1 MNEML
6 KAPVLCRVP
15 DERAV
20 LLGPRCA
27 DLLRDEVLSEIFAA
41 TVRARPDH
49 PALISPGQTLTY
61 RQVSERADAIARG
74 LLERGVGVGDVVGLW
89 MCRGADLLIAQIAVT
104 RTGAAWLPF
113 DGDAPAERVA
123 ICLRDASAK
132 VLIASPTQA
141 AQAMEAPCPV
151 LAPQA
156 LAIGEGETLPARA
169 PGLTPD
175 HPAYMIYTSGST
187 GIPKGIVVSHRN
199 ICHFLRAANEVYG
212 FTGEDVVFQGASV
225 AFDLSMEE
233 IWVPYL
239 VGATLFI
246 ATPQILGD
254 LEHLPQVLTDAKV
267 TVLDTVPTLLA
278 FLPSNLPHLRLVLLG
293 GEALPEE
300 LAKRWAAAGRR
311 LFNTYGPTE
320 ATVVATF
327 AELRPGDRVTI
338 GRPIPNYTCY
348 VVDEE
353 LNLLAPGQ
361 QGELLIGGPGVVQG
375 YLHRPELTAE
385 KFIPNPFSSNSHDPV
400 LYRSGDAVSMGPD
413 GNLLFHGRIDDQV
426 KIRGF
431 RVELG
436 EIEARISSIP
446 GVVRAAVVLRRE
458 EGLDLLAA
466 FIVPEAGA
474 ALDAGTLRAELRKA
488 LPPYMVPGHFEIV
501 AALPQL
507 SSGKIDRKGLQ
518 RLELTIRRERGEED
532 VPRNEVEENLLDAA
546 RQIFHGQTGLLD
558 ADFFTELGG
567 HSLLAARFIAIVR
580 ETPGLSS
587 VTLPDLY
594 AKRTLRALAS
604 DLLERMDEH
613 DHDAQADDLSF
624 EPPPLL
630 RRFLCGLAQA
640 VALPF
645 ILGLVTLQWL
655 GLFIASI
662 FLVQE
667 DASIWTEMAI
677 LLVLFVALN
686 LGTKALIVAL
696 KWLVIGRTKPGRY
709 PLWGVYYFRLWLV
722 ERLLQVTT
730 LKFLQASPLMR
741 IYLRLL
747 GARIGKDAIISEFE
761 AGAVDLLSIGDHAST
776 GLKIKFANV
785 SVIGNEVIVGPIE
798 IGADAVLGNSCVLGP
813 NTKVERGAELKD
825 LTVVQEG
832 MTIPAYEQWDGS
844 PSRKVGMVDPGEFP
858 PFPEAKAGQRA
869 AQMGAYVVG
878 YIAMLML
885 GLLPIFPAFYVL
897 YNLDSLLTGR
907 ISYDVAWSNLPFLAY
922 PTALALIVVSMVII
936 VALRW
941 LVLPRVQPGSYS
953 IHSWFY
959 VRKWLLGLATEV
971 TLETLNS
978 LYATIYMRSWYKLMG
993 ARIGKGS
1000 EISTNLAGR
1009 YDLVEIGENNFIGD
1023 ETIFGDE
1030 EIRGGWMTLRRVRT
1044 GDRVF
1049 IGNDA
1054 VIAQGANLEDDTL
1067 VGVKSKLPDSLRTGR
1082 GETWF
1087 GSPSMHFPT
1096 RQKVNAESART
1107 YNPPRSYLIRRAIFE
1122 GIHTALPTTFFII
1135 CGYITADLMTD
1146 PLDRGQWL
1154 VATGIFL
1161 ASGVVIGF
1169 LLLLVSAA
1177 LKWMLM
1183 GVYKPT
1189 MKPMWSWWAMR
1200 TEAVAVLY
1208 GGLVGKA
1215 SLEFLRGTPF
1225 LPWAL
1230 RLYGTRIGKGVWM
1243 DCTDLTEFDCVT
1255 IGDYSVLN
1263 QFAVLQTHL
1272 YEDRVMKVGRIKVGR
1287 GVTVGAGTTVL
1298 YDTQIGDHVRIRPLT
1313 VVMKG
1318 DTLPPNSEWAGAPS
1332 IPVRRKRGPVPTD
1345 AGISVPDQVQA

>member
-1 MNEML
+1 MNEMF
-6 KAPVLCRVP
+6 KTPVHGTLAEESAILSGTR
-15 DERAV
+15 RS
-20 LLGPRCA
+20 

-41 TVRARPDH
+41 TADARADH
-49 PALISPGQTLTY
+49 PALIVPGQTLTY
-61 RQVSERADAIARG
+61 REVSARADAMARG

-89 MCRGADLLIAQIAVT
+89 MCRGADLLTAQIAVT
-104 RTGAAWLPF
+104 KVGAAWLPF
-113 DGDAPAERVA
+113 DADAPAERVG
-123 ICLRDASAK
+123 ICLQDADAK
-132 VLIASPTQA
+132 ILIAGETQA
-141 AQAMEAPCPV
+141 RQMTEAPCPV
-151 LAPQA
+151 LVPHA
-156 LAIGEGETLPARA
+156 LALHEGEALPARA
-169 PGLTPD
+169 EGLTPD
-175 HPAYMIYTSGST
+175 HPAYVIYTSGST
-187 GIPKGIVVSHRN
+187 GMPKGIVISHRN
-199 ICHFLRAANEVYG
+199 ICHFLRSANEVYG
-212 FTGEDVVFQGASV
+212 FTHEDVVFQGASA

-233 IWVPYL
+233 IWIPYL
-239 VGATLFI
+239 VGATLVV
-246 ATPQILGD
+246 ATSQILSD
-254 LEHLPQVLTDAKV
+254 IEQLPQVLTDAKV

-278 FLPSNLPHLRLVLLG
+278 FLPSDLPHLRLVLLG

-300 LAKRWAAAGRR
+300 LARRWATNGRR

-320 ATVVATF
+320 ATVVATV
-327 AELRPGDRVTI
+327 AEIQAGDRVTI

-353 LNLLAPGQ
+353 LNLLPPGH
-361 QGELLIGGPGVVQG
+361 QGELLIGGPGVAQG
-375 YLHRPELTAE
+375 YLNRPDLTAE
-385 KFIPNPFSSNSHDPV
+385 KFISNHLSAGIRDPL
-400 LYRSGDAVSMGPD
+400 LYRSGDAVSLGPD
-413 GNLLFHGRIDDQV
+413 GNLRFHGRIDDQV

-436 EIEARISSIP
+436 EIEARIAGLP
-446 GVVRAAVVLRRE
+446 GIVRAAVVLRRE

-466 FIVPEAGA
+466 FIVPQLGA
-474 ALDAGTLRAELRKA
+474 DLDVAMLRSELRKT
-488 LPPYMVPGHFEIV
+488 LPPYMVPGHFEMV
-501 AALPQL
+501 ATLPQL
-507 SSGKIDRKGLQ
+507 ASGKIDRKALQ
-518 RLELTIRRERGEED
+518 RVELTARLARGEED
-532 VPRNEVEENLLDAA
+532 VPQNEVEEVLLDAA
-546 RQIFHGQTGLLD
+546 KQIFHGQTGLLD

-567 HSLLAARFIAIVR
+567 HSLLAARFIALVR
-580 ETPGLSS
+580 ETPALAS

-594 AKRTLRALAS
+594 AKRTLRALADHLMESMDDQDHAS
-604 DLLERMDEH
+604 DN
-613 DHDAQADDLSF
+613 DLAF

-640 VALPF
+640 AALPF

-655 GLFIASI
+655 GLFIASV
-662 FLVQE
+662 FLLQE
-667 DASIWTEMAI
+667 DASLWTEMAA
-677 LLVLFVALN
+677 LLGLFVAIN
-686 LGTKALIVAL
+686 IGTKALIIGL
-696 KWLVIGRTKPGRY
+696 KWLIIGRTKPGRY
-709 PLWGVYYFRLWLV
+709 PLWGVYYYRLWFV

-730 LKFLQASPLMR
+730 VKFLQGSPLMR

-761 AGAVDLLSIGDHAST
+761 IGAVDLLTVGDHAST
-776 GLKIKFANV
+776 GLKVKFANI
-785 SVIGNEVIVGPIE
+785 SVVGNEVIVGPIE
-798 IGADAVLGNSCVLGP
+798 IGAGVTVGNSCVFGP
-813 NTKVERGAELKD
+813 NTKVETGAELKD
-825 LTVVQEG
+825 LTAIQEG
-832 MTIPAYEQWDGS
+832 VTIPAYEQWDGS
-844 PSRKVGMVDPGEFP
+844 PSRKVGTVDPNELP
-858 PFPEAKAGQRA
+858 PFPETTPGRRA
-869 AQMGAYVVG
+869 LQMGAYVLG

-885 GLLPIFPAFYVL
+885 GLLPIFPAFYLL
-897 YNLDSLLTGR
+897 YNLDSIVTGR
-907 ISYDVAWSNLPFLAY
+907 LSYDVSWSNLPFLAY

-941 LVLPRVQPGSYS
+941 LVLPRVKAGSYS

-971 TLETLNS
+971 ILETLNS
-978 LYATIYMRSWYKLMG
+978 LYATIYMRSWYRMMG

-1030 EIRGGWMTLRRVRT
+1030 EISGGWMTLKPVRT
-1044 GDRVF
+1044 GNRVF

-1054 VIAQGANLEDDTL
+1054 VVAQGANLEDDTL
-1067 VGVKSKLPDSLRTGR
+1067 IGVKSKLPDSLRTGR

-1096 RQKVNAESART
+1096 RQKVNAEASQT

-1122 GIHTALPTTFFII
+1122 GVHTALPTTFFIV
-1135 CGYITADLMTD
+1135 CGYITADLMAD
-1146 PLDRGQWL
+1146 PLDASDWL
-1154 VATGIFL
+1154 SAMGIFL

-1177 LKWMLM
+1177 LKWLLM
-1183 GVYKPT
+1183 GVYKPV

-1230 RLYGTRIGKGVWM
+1230 RLYGTKIGKGVWM

-1255 IGDYSVLN
+1255 IGDYSILN

-1318 DTLPPNSEWAGAPS
+1318 DSLPPNTEWEGAPS
-1332 IPVRRKRGPVPTD
+1332 IPVRRRREASPAAQGAP
-1345 AGISVPDQVQA
+1345 AGAP